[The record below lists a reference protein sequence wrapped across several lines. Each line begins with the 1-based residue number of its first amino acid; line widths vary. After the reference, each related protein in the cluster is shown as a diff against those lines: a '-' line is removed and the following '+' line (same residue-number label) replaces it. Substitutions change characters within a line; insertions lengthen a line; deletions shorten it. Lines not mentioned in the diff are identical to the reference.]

1 MLSSWFR
8 WKLVSLVS
16 SLAFTFN
23 SGSLASQNLTPLL
36 KSLCVYDW
44 VLCYKHYFQ
53 ECGGGIWVTEWKL
66 LMVLFVMCTTKSK
79 LQVLFPLHVIYGA
92 NFYKFYSH
100 PSTWNLLKTS
110 PIINPYPC
118 SQHTDQAKVNLVPSQ
133 INMKNISLFIQI
145 TKEEDMLD
153 LPLIHN

>member
-1 MLSSWFR
+1 MTECYATNTIFR
-8 WKLVSLVS
+8 SV
-16 SLAFTFN
+16 
-23 SGSLASQNLTPLL
+23 
-36 KSLCVYDW
+36 
-44 VLCYKHYFQ
+44 
-53 ECGGGIWVTEWKL
+53 GGGIWVTEWKL

-110 PIINPYPC
+110 YIINPYPC

-133 INMKNISLFIQI
+133 INMKNISLFIPIDQYSQDQI
-145 TKEEDMLD
+145 TKEEDLLD